1 MISSTLSSKS
11 TTISSLSSNSSTLS
25 SKSSTDFL
33 LLLFPLLIL
42 LHSESSAWFS
52 YVVLLV
58 GSLWL
63 LLLLKRPYF
72 GFMDIVLYVSKNM
85 NHSYVCCFVC
95 FILLSSSHLLP
106 AWFPYSQIYFYSLC
120 LVFVTVFPL
129 WGFSQLC
136 GNPWLN
142 RTSRMEALT
151 SSMELLCM
159 KTTYQLS
166 EQYSH
171 MSGPDLFTGGHLN
184 VSVYHLLSTVRQ
196 FTEKNI
202 PIFYPAKTDTD
213 THLVASILG
222 AMRSRRQTR
231 AAMGSN
237 ILVNG
242 LSLHSSC
249 YL

>member
-11 TTISSLSSNSSTLS
+11 TTISSLSLSSNSSTLS
-25 SKSSTDFL
+25 SKSSTDFF
-33 LLLFPLLIL
+33 LFPLLIF

-72 GFMDIVLYVSKNM
+72 VFMDIVLYVSKNM

-129 WGFSQLC
+129 WGFSQLW

-151 SSMELLCM
+151 SSMEFLCT
-159 KTTYQLS
+159 KTT
-166 EQYSH
+166 
-171 MSGPDLFTGGHLN
+171 
-184 VSVYHLLSTVRQ
+184 
-196 FTEKNI
+196 
-202 PIFYPAKTDTD
+202 
-213 THLVASILG
+213 
-222 AMRSRRQTR
+222 
-231 AAMGSN
+231 
-237 ILVNG
+237 
-242 LSLHSSC
+242 
-249 YL
+249 